1 MGPMFR
7 PCQDCGGEQ
16 LFDQPHAAPGSCPDA
31 PDGMCPEWSCTECG
45 TSTLVLALPL
55 PSRPAA
61 LPDVVGRV
69 A

>member
-16 LFDQPHAAPGSCPDA
+16 LFEQPHAAPEDCPDA
-31 PDGMCPEWSCTECG
+31 PAGLCLEWSCTQCG
-45 TSTLVLALPL
+45 AALIVMVVP
-55 PSRPAA
+55 RPARLA
-61 LPDVVGRV
+61 DIAAPAGRV

>member
-16 LFDQPHAAPGSCPDA
+16 LFEQPHAAPGTCPDT
-31 PDGMCPEWSCTECG
+31 PDGLCLEWSCTECG
-45 TSTLVLALPL
+45 AALVVMALP
-55 PSRPAA
+55 RPAQPTA
-61 LPDVVGRV
+61 EPDVAGRV